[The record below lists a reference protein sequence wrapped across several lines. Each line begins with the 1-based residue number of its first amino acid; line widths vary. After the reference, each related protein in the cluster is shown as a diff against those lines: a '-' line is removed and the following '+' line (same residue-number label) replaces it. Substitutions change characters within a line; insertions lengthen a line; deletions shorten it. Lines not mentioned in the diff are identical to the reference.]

1 LKYYNTSTRTKNEK
15 KKGEKIMIIGI
26 DHVGIA
32 VKNLEKTLSLHRD
45 VLGLEVKRDIMNIED
60 QKMRNVLIKV
70 GNSSFEIMEP
80 TDPASAVA
88 KYIEVKGEGVQ
99 HISLKVDNIEE
110 TIAILKEKGIVFT
123 SEKPL
128 QYGSAKVIF
137 AHPKSTGGILF
148 EFCERAE

>member
-1 LKYYNTSTRTKNEK
+1 MRYYNIVVKNIK
-15 KKGEKIMIIGI
+15 NKKGEKIMIIGI
-26 DHVGIA
+26 DHVGLA

-60 QKMRNVLIKV
+60 QKMRNALIKV
-70 GNSSFEIMEP
+70 GDSSFEIMEP

-88 KYIEVKGEGVQ
+88 KYIESRGEGVQ

-110 TIAILKEKGIVFT
+110 TITKLKEKGVVFLG
-123 SEKPL
+123 EKPQ
-128 QYGSAKVIF
+128 QYGNAKVIF

-148 EFCERAE
+148 EFCERTE